1 MFVDIFNDLLN
12 ESGLNKRQFAQLSG
26 IPYSTVVGWTNLNRL
41 PDFNALTRIADYFQ
55 CSVDYLMGREGDFGK
70 PLYLTE
76 TLQFH
81 EKQLVRRFRELGQE
95 EKDVVLFIMD
105 RFAARA

>member
-55 CSVDYLMGREGDFGK
+55 CSVDYLMGRE
-70 PLYLTE
+70 
-76 TLQFH
+76 
-81 EKQLVRRFRELGQE
+81 